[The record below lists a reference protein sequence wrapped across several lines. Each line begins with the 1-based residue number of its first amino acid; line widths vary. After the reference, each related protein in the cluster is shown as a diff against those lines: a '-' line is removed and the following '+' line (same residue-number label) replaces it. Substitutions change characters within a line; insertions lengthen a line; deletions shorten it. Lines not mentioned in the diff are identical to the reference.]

1 MSGVVYYSFILKHE
15 FVFEVDFT
23 MAGEKLDQAAQQSQN
38 FFNKGVAAFER
49 GNFDIAI
56 DLLMQCVTLT
66 PGFSRARK
74 FLRAAQI
81 AKFRREK
88 KSGLTATFQ
97 EFGAMV
103 LRLKI
108 SGLLKAKKNEQALI
122 ECEKLLAMNPL
133 QSQNV
138 EMAVD
143 VADASGHP
151 EAALFTVEAAY
162 ENNPDDMNLLR
173 RVADYYM
180 EVGDFSHARDA
191 FVKLNAFLPND
202 QTIFKQLKDAEA
214 RLTMA
219 SGWEDVAGKKDGY
232 RDLIANKDQAKK
244 LDMKAKAVVAGTD
257 ADALIEEA
265 KARLEK
271 EPNNLNFYRALARVY
286 TQNKRFDEAVETLES
301 ARKFNAADPELDR
314 MLTTT
319 KIASF
324 ESRIEALKTAGDGAG
339 AQNLEGEMNQFVF
352 DDLASRVQ
360 RYPNDLKL
368 RFELGVQYFNYD
380 YFDDAIGQFQL
391 SQRSPKERVES
402 LYYLAKCFSKKGQR
416 DMAVMQLETANEQLV
431 TMDDLKK
438 KIVFE
443 LGVLAEEAGNIE
455 KAFNYYKDVYGAD
468 IGFEDIGVR
477 MERIYKLRQSQ
488 PGK

>member
-1 MSGVVYYSFILKHE
+1 
-15 FVFEVDFT
+15 
-23 MAGEKLDQAAQQSQN
+23 MAGERLDQAAQQAQN
-38 FFNKGVAAFER
+38 FFNRGVAAFER

-81 AKFRREK
+81 AKFRRAK
-88 KSGLTATFQ
+88 KSGLSEKIQ
-97 EFGAMV
+97 EFGAMF

-108 SGLLKAKKNEQALI
+108 SGLLKAKKTEQALI

-138 EMAVD
+138 EMAVE
-143 VADASGHP
+143 VADAAGHP
-151 EAALFTVEAAY
+151 EAALFTVAAAY
-162 ENNPDDMNLLR
+162 ENNPDDMVLLR

-180 EVGDFSHARDA
+180 TVGDFAQARDA

-244 LDMKAKAVVAGTD
+244 LDMQAKAVVAGSD

-286 TQNKRFDEAVETLES
+286 TQNKRFDEAVQTLES
-301 ARKFNAADPELDR
+301 ARKVNAADPELDR

-319 KIASF
+319 KISSF
-324 ESRIEALKTAGDGAG
+324 EARIAALKAAGDLAG

-368 RFELGVQYFNYD
+368 RFELGVQYFNYE
-380 YFDDAIGQFQL
+380 YYDDAIGQFQL
-391 SQRSPKERVES
+391 AQRSPKERVES
-402 LYYLAKCFSKKGQR
+402 LYYLAKCFAKKGQR
-416 DMAVMQLETANEQLV
+416 DMAVMQLETANEQLAI
-431 TMDDLKK
+431 MDDLKK

-443 LGVLAEEAGNIE
+443 LGTLAEESGEIE

-488 PGK
+488 QG